1 MKLVCTRKPSAVLI
15 ALGLI
20 SAAAYAA
27 ITCLFPLTLASGA
40 TRAYDL
46 EQFSRGREW
55 AAGVYVAGLLAVF
68 ACFAA
73 AFFVVDRVRRPLPL
87 ILGFGFLFALILI
100 WLYPVTAIDAFYYV
114 LQGRE
119 EVLHGLN
126 PLAVP
131 AAQVPLDPLLPLI
144 GEWKNMPSPYG
155 PLWGM
160 ISATVVRLGFGGAV
174 DGVLAFKLLALAT
187 FAACLLLLL
196 WGVGRNAKA
205 ILLFAW
211 NPLVLL
217 QGPAHAHNDL
227 LMIAVAALA
236 LALWVKRRW
245 WAAAIFVLALAAS
258 IKAPALLL
266 APPLLVAILRTEH
279 SWRRRVWIACASA
292 GIGAATMLLA
302 YLPYWPITDS
312 LAGLIQAFATGRTY
326 TLLSLLRLG
335 LGRLNVPPPYDA
347 LGPRLLGLLVFH
359 ACYLVLLWRVWR
371 GRMGLYT
378 AGFWTFFL
386 YLLTSTSFRI
396 WYPLW
401 VIPPAVLAHTEL
413 RDSILLARLRWRT
426 YLLSLTSELSILMF
440 TLLWRWILNGAL
452 LPRADWFW
460 MHLLVTP
467 WQFGLPLLAPLL
479 IRRRPTT
486 GQTEPV
492 HPQS

>member
-1 MKLVCTRKPSAVLI
+1 MKRLRSIPPTAAFIS
-15 ALGLI
+15 LGLI

-27 ITCLFPLTLASGA
+27 ITYLFPLTLASGA

-46 EQFSRGREW
+46 EQLARGREW
-55 AAGVYVAGLLAVF
+55 AAGVYVVGLLAAF
-68 ACFAA
+68 AAFAA
-73 AFFVVDRVRRPLPL
+73 AFFVIDRVRRPLPL
-87 ILGFGFLFALILI
+87 VLGFSLFFALILI
-100 WLYPVTAIDAFYYV
+100 FVYPVTAIDVFYYV

-131 AAQVPLDPLLPLI
+131 AAEVPLDPLLPFI

-155 PLWGM
+155 PLWGVF
-160 ISATVVRLGFGGAV
+160 SAAVVRLGFAGAV
-174 DGVLAFKLLALAT
+174 DGPLVFKLLALAA
-187 FAACLLLLL
+187 FGACLLLLL
-196 WGVGRNAKA
+196 WGVERNAA
-205 ILLFAW
+205 ALLLFAW
-211 NPLVLL
+211 NPLVLM

-227 LMIAVAALA
+227 LMIVVAALA

-245 WAAAIFVLALAAS
+245 WAAAIVVLALAAS

-266 APPLLVAILRTEH
+266 APPLLAAILREQQG
-279 SWRRRVWIACASA
+279 WQRRIWIVVASA
-292 GIGAATMLLA
+292 ASGAAIMLVA
-302 YLPYWPITDS
+302 YLPYWPLSES
-312 LAGLIQAFATGRTY
+312 LSGLLQAFATGRTY

-335 LGRLNVPPPYDA
+335 LGKLSVPPPYDS

-371 GRMGLYT
+371 GRIGLYT
-378 AGFWTFFL
+378 ASFWAFFL

-413 RDSILLARLRWRT
+413 RDRILLSRLRWRT

-440 TLLWRWILNGAL
+440 TLLWRWALNGTV
-452 LPRADWFW
+452 LPKADWFW
-460 MHLLVTP
+460 MHLLVVP

-479 IRRRPTT
+479 IRRRRTPDSDDHD
-486 GQTEPV
+486 PL
-492 HPQS
+492 